1 MKLKNFADHI
11 NEAYNPNDE
20 RYSKLRSLGLTDEP
34 ELDDRMQGMLEEWR
48 NDEEITR
55 LIKALTV
62 RSTDVIR
69 KWFPVDDPSDSTAEE
84 HFQEY
89 IEMLDEVGL
98 QEMGF
103 LEYIALQYYNGYL

>member
-20 RYSKLRSLGLTDEP
+20 RYSKLRSLGLTEEP
-34 ELDDRMQGMLEEWR
+34 ELDDRIQGMLDEWA

-55 LIKALTV
+55 LVKALRD

-89 IEMLDEVGL
+89 IEMLDEVGPN
-98 QEMGF
+98 EMGF
-103 LEYIALQYYNGYL
+103 LEYIALQYYRGYL